1 MKVNHVVLVALVISS
16 VVQLPA
22 VALENREPCTN
33 EPTHRGD
40 APICRNKENKTTFNP
55 PKTNPKSPTTTA
67 SGSSREELPEC
78 RTIEQK
84 NKFCKRRA

>member
-16 VVQLPA
+16 ILQLPA
-22 VALENREPCTN
+22 VAVENRETCDN

-40 APICRNKENKTTFNP
+40 APICRKNKESKTTFNP
-55 PKTNPKSPTTTA
+55 PTTNAPKTTA
-67 SGSSREELPEC
+67 SGSSRESLPEC
-78 RTIEQK
+78 KTIEQK